1 MAQAQRESVKGDA
14 DSGEDESPVREKPQR
29 PPNRRKKSK
38 EALVE
43 EDIIDGFAI
52 LGFRSYEDLE
62 VSSFSFFVNFV
73 YPTEGTF
80 LCVYTPISVS
90 IVYLFVKHQFLCVSV
105 CVRKRY
111 FG

>member
-1 MAQAQRESVKGDA
+1 MAQAQREMAKEG

-52 LGFRSYEDLE
+52 LGFKCYEDLE
-62 VSSFSFFVNFV
+62 VSETLDYTLNMYVLNFS
-73 YPTEGTF
+73 TF
-80 LCVYTPISVS
+80 LNYITTYMYRHYSMKESC
-90 IVYLFVKHQFLCVSV
+90 F
-105 CVRKRY
+105 
-111 FG
+111 